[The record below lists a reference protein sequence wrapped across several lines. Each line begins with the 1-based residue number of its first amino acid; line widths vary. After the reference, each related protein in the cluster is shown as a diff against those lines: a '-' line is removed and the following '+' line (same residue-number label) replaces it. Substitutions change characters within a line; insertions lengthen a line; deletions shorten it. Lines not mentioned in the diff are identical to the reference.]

1 VISIRIANQQTMVP
15 LDRRLLRRA
24 ANAVLRGESIRH
36 AKISLA
42 VVDDAAIRPLNR
54 RYLGHDFATDVLSFL
69 FDRDDSGLEGEI
81 VVSAETARAAAQDFG
96 CPPGDELL
104 LYVVHGM
111 LHLAGYDDQ
120 TPRQR
125 AAIQEREDRYLAHLG
140 VKRAGGTCRT
150 GL

>member
-1 VISIRIANQQTMVP
+1 MISIRIANQQTLVP

-24 ANAVLRGESIRH
+24 ASAVLRGESIRH

-69 FDRDDSGLEGEI
+69 FDRDDTGLDGEI
-81 VVSAETARAAAQDFG
+81 VVSAETAWAAAQDFG

-111 LHLAGYDDQ
+111 LHLAGYDDR
-120 TPRQR
+120 TPHDR
-125 AAIQEREDRYLAHLG
+125 AAIQERESYYLARLG
-140 VKRAGGTCRT
+140 IARAGEPTR
-150 GL
+150 